1 MENEN
6 KKPFHLVITDNATGE
21 TLQELDFDALI
32 GAAHLDEETAAGLLV
47 SRCSTRTLAAT
58 TSACEDTLVKLY
70 VDNPALLI
78 AKRCFGTE
86 LVEDEPENEEPENNQ

>member
-6 KKPFHLVITDNATGE
+6 KKPFHLVITDNETGE
-21 TLQELDFDALI
+21 TLQELDFDALV
-32 GAAHLDEETAAGLLV
+32 GAAHLNGEFCAGILV
-47 SRCSTRTLAAT
+47 SRCSHKTLAAT
-58 TSACEDTLVKLY
+58 TNSVEEVLHKMY
-70 VDNPALLI
+70 QDNPLVMF